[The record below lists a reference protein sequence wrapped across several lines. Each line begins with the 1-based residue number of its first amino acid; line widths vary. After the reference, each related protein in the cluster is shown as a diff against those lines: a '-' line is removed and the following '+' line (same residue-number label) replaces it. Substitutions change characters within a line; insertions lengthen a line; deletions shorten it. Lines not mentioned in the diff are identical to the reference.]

1 MPVAKVLRTILTVAR
16 RESINLSHLEG
27 VQEPKSQLSPR
38 MKLAVRRK
46 SLSGNFSRCSLGKL
60 SDLSTN
66 LEAVVERLISTLP
79 MKILNLS
86 TTECPASSVGANL
99 TRLQQQGT
107 SLSVNKNTK
116 QI

>member
-16 RESINLSHLEG
+16 RESINLNHLEG
-27 VQEPKSQLSPR
+27 VQKPKSQLSPR
-38 MKLAVRRK
+38 MKLAVKRK
-46 SLSGNFSRCSLGKL
+46 SLSGNFSRCSSGKL
-60 SDLSTN
+60 LDLSTN
-66 LEAVVERLISTLP
+66 LGAVVERLISTLP

-86 TTECPASSVGANL
+86 TTECLASSVGANL